1 MEFKK
6 TINLF
11 DTTSDVIKKWIEVY
25 NQSMRNYNVNKS
37 IRIKTRMLRAD
48 LCYYSDPYI
57 VIKVVIAVT
66 NPDNAKRNK
75 SVAIKNNIPFI
86 NHISKIN
93 AVQVDNAEDLDVAMP
108 MYNLFEY
115 SKNYKK
121 QQVVFGIIT
130 EMNQVI
136 LFLLILNLLNAIQ
149 VLQEIL
155 VILAMVKLIMMQT
168 RSVKMKLKL
177 LFR

>member
-86 NHISKIN
+86 NHI
-93 AVQVDNAEDLDVAMP
+93 
-108 MYNLFEY
+108 
-115 SKNYKK
+115 
-121 QQVVFGIIT
+121 
-130 EMNQVI
+130 
-136 LFLLILNLLNAIQ
+136 
-149 VLQEIL
+149 
-155 VILAMVKLIMMQT
+155 
-168 RSVKMKLKL
+168 
-177 LFR
+177 